1 MADLLKATLRGTFKN
16 ARWAVN
22 IWFSKVS
29 PVIVVNEA
37 EQAEALANG
46 LYLDWLDKMVPILS
60 NQVNTNKVVVEGYDT
75 PSCYFELNTNGVGT
89 LTGEVCPQFV
99 AMGFRQFRTNSDFRV
114 ATHRVPGVREVN
126 NFDGSFVYGQGVD
139 APETALAGEVF
150 SEAIPATIGDTEYEF
165 QPVLIRTR
173 YTPRGVPNPITTIF
187 DPPQTSPVPSAGF
200 YGITSQVSRKIITP
214 S

>member
-1 MADLLKATLRGTFKN
+1 MADLLKATLRGTFRG

-22 IWFSKVS
+22 IWFGKVS

-60 NQVNTNKVVVEGYDT
+60 NQVLTNKVVVEGYDT
-75 PSCYFELNTNGVGT
+75 PACYFELNTSGVGT
-89 LTGEVCPQFV
+89 LGGEVCPQFV

-114 ATHRVPGVREVN
+114 ATHRVPGVREFN
-126 NFDGSFVYGQGVD
+126 NGDGSFIYGQGIE
-139 APETALAGEVF
+139 AANTSLAAEVF
-150 SEAIPATIGDTEYEF
+150 SEPIPATVEGTEYVF

-173 YTPRGVPNPITTIF
+173 YTPRGVENPVTIIF